1 MIKIT
6 IYKQPNK
13 PNCITPGGF
22 DLDLTPDKTIRLMPI
37 KKKPLSEAIKS
48 VYTNIPV
55 ATIEGNGLQ
64 DSQYSHETVY
74 YGNIG
79 RTDKLKILD
88 LELDSFAVMGI
99 KAIHVYGGYAR
110 VRLYI
115 TSLGAYGNFQIRK
128 EISMDGQLFEFLHLY
143 MDKDS
148 RGIFMTVQSPVFCDY
163 TLEAYR
169 NCKLLREDTDIDVT
183 QLTEIK
189 LN

>member
-1 MIKIT
+1 
-6 IYKQPNK
+6 
-13 PNCITPGGF
+13 
-22 DLDLTPDKTIRLMPI
+22 MPI
-37 KKKPLSEAIKS
+37 KKKALSEALKS
-48 VYTNIPV
+48 AYTNIPV
-55 ATIEGNGLQ
+55 TTIEENGLQ
-64 DSQYSHETVY
+64 DSHFAHETVY

-79 RTDKLKILD
+79 RTDKLKILS
-88 LELDSFAVMGI
+88 LELDSFAVLDI

-110 VRLYI
+110 VKLYI
-115 TSLGAYGNFQIRK
+115 TSLNIYGEFQVRK
-128 EISMDGQLFEFLHLY
+128 NIDTGGVSFEFLHLY

-148 RGIFMTVQSPVFCDY
+148 KAIFMTVQSPVFCDY

>member
-1 MIKIT
+1 MA
-6 IYKQPNK
+6 
-13 PNCITPGGF
+13 
-22 DLDLTPDKTIRLMPI
+22 I

-55 ATIEGNGLQ
+55 ATIAGNGLQ
-64 DSQYSHETVY
+64 DSHFAHETVY

-79 RTDKLKILD
+79 RTDKLKILS
-88 LELDSFAVMGI
+88 LELNSFAVLDI

-110 VRLYI
+110 VKLYI
-115 TSLGAYGNFQIRK
+115 MSLNAYGEFQVKKNIDTGGESFK
-128 EISMDGQLFEFLHLY
+128 FLHLY
-143 MDKDS
+143 MDEDN
-148 RGIFMTVQSPVFCDY
+148 RAIFMTIQSPVFCDY

-189 LN
+189 LS